1 MDIIFDAEF
10 DEELKAKVARM
21 TLSQESAQKLIA
33 ETVKKL
39 LGQEEIKKL
48 VKDAAETA
56 IISTIRGY
64 FVHGEGR
71 RIVDAAV
78 MKVVHES
85 PLLVAIER
93 ASK

>member
-10 DEELKAKVARM
+10 DAELKAKVARM

-33 ETVKKL
+33 DTVKRL
-39 LGQEEIKKL
+39 LGEEEIKEL

-64 FVHGEGR
+64 FTHGEGR

-85 PLLVAIER
+85 SLMVAIER